1 MFLLASR
8 EEGQI
13 RGIKYR
19 MIGKMIGASSEAPED
34 VDVQIMTPCME
45 KIGYKMA
52 TTRDDSAIKS
62 LMWEV
67 ESDGV
72 QEVLTCME
80 NNIMPKFEQSVNSL
94 SRKIICL
101 EEASRAKSERN
112 KEAKRK
118 LDEKYENSLQLKKIR
133 GIQSDLET
141 AVELVMKDVNMNIK
155 GDLEEDEDEL
165 AILEDDDLDSSM
177 ITNVDNESPD
187 LIPGSQDSH

>member
-94 SRKIICL
+94 SRKI
-101 EEASRAKSERN
+101 
-112 KEAKRK
+112 
-118 LDEKYENSLQLKKIR
+118 LK
-133 GIQSDLET
+133 T
-141 AVELVMKDVNMNIK
+141 C
-155 GDLEEDEDEL
+155 
-165 AILEDDDLDSSM
+165 
-177 ITNVDNESPD
+177 
-187 LIPGSQDSH
+187 